1 VRAVLI
7 IHKHENMAEDLTTL
21 SAEAKESLEVE
32 VQEQAPKEIQSC
44 LVVKLLVDPIVGKYI
59 IKATLIRGWKP
70 TGTISLKV
78 VEANLFLVEFE
89 HVRDKLRVIIGR
101 PWVFKGSLFSAKDFV
116 GITPP

>member
-78 VEANLFLVEFE
+78 VGANLFL
-89 HVRDKLRVIIGR
+89 VIIGR